1 MNHQKTYTLIGEKL
15 KELRIKAGYTS
26 YEDFAMEFNLSRRH
40 YWEVEKGRNI
50 NIKTLVNLLTI
61 HGMSLHQFF
70 RDKRFK

>member
-61 HGMSLHQFF
+61 HRMSLHQFF